1 MQALSMITASKKEIA
16 MGTYGVGTEIHAV
29 DTELRSSVRPS
40 IFAISPHSKMRA
52 MSLSEANGTP
62 KIVFDFRV
70 APRVQRGFTE
80 AVKGIAVS
88 RYKKQQN

>member
-1 MQALSMITASKKEIA
+1 MAQLIVIANGFGEVKGAVFMRALSMATASKKEIA

-40 IFAISPHSKMRA
+40 IFAISLHSKMRA
-52 MSLSEANGTP
+52 T
-62 KIVFDFRV
+62 

-80 AVKGIAVS
+80 AVKGNS
-88 RYKKQQN
+88 R